1 MIDPYVELGG
11 WMIAQAIEDICVGGD
26 GILPEEKESAWDFLQ
41 NDPVVDDILEY
52 IDYGRQIDD
61 KRKYILTVVIPQKL
75 QKKFISRLILIR

>member
-11 WMIAQAIEDICVGGD
+11 WMIAQAIEDICIGKNGALSED
-26 GILPEEKESAWDFLQ
+26 KESAWDFLR

-61 KRKYILTVVIPQKL
+61 KRKYILTVIIPAKL
-75 QKKFISRLILIR
+75 NIVSK